1 MTELNT
7 ALKDPSTG
15 LSDNSDKTKQFKF
28 LWEFALNHI
37 ANIFKEAGTVEGDSF
52 EWKRIQELINRKYT
66 EVKEI
71 SDVLYYFCAEK
82 SKENEVLI
90 RTVGY
95 PYILEDISISITIP
109 LDDLLCRERIK
120 LIDLKSYETGYP
132 LLAQCEGKL
141 PRLIFNKSDLE
152 RVLNEMIKSDAA
164 ASKLREWAR
173 NNFYT
178 APPISKKQENEDTTD
193 FAQRLK

>member
-1 MTELNT
+1 MAELNT

-28 LWEFALNHI
+28 LWEFALKHI

-52 EWKRIQELINRKYT
+52 EWKRIQELINRKYA

-71 SDVLYYFCAEK
+71 SDVLYHFCTEK
-82 SKENEVLI
+82 IKETGVLI

-109 LDDLLCRERIK
+109 LDNLLCERIK

-132 LLAQCEGKL
+132 LLAQCKGKL

-164 ASKLREWAR
+164 ASKLQEWAR